1 MSRLRNRLARALGA
15 GGDPAEVE
23 QLTRRL
29 DESSGRT
36 HAELDRQEALIREL
50 AADLTERVAAI
61 ERRLGALESR
71 DQ

>member
-15 GGDPAEVE
+15 DGDPAEVE

-36 HAELDRQEALIREL
+36 SAELDRQEALIREL